1 MVLSFWYRLTRV
13 VAEKGPLNGCVC
25 ASVGGG
31 AGFSSFD
38 TEDQITIVRL
48 GQSSS
53 RVLVAALH
61 WYDAD
66 RRTFRNF
73 LSWRA
78 GGAERGRTATGLDLF
93 KQQLVRF
100 SETVI
105 ALELDPVEAA
115 MLNVLLVTASGM
127 RTARSATVVLK
138 LAAPHFPA
146 SVSRFLV
153 ENI

>member
-1 MVLSFWYRLTRV
+1 MMMMM
-13 VAEKGPLNGCVC
+13 CV
-25 ASVGGG
+25 

-61 WYDAD
+61 WYDSD

-78 GGAERGRTATGLDLF
+78 GGERRAATAAAATGLDLF

-100 SETVI
+100 SETVV

-115 MLNVLLVTASGM
+115 MLNVLLITASG
-127 RTARSATVVLK
+127 TLYT
-138 LAAPHFPA
+138 PH
-146 SVSRFLV
+146 RC
-153 ENI
+153 E

>member
-1 MVLSFWYRLTRV
+1 MYGLT
-13 VAEKGPLNGCVC
+13 
-25 ASVGGG
+25 VGWAGDVSERR

-61 WYDAD
+61 WYDAE

-78 GGAERGRTATGLDLF
+78 GGERRGGTAAGAACTGLDLF

-105 ALELDPVEAA
+105 GLELDPVEAA
-115 MLNVLLVTASGM
+115 MLNVLLITASG
-127 RTARSATVVLK
+127 TRSG
-138 LAAPHFPA
+138 LAG
-146 SVSRFLV
+146 S
-153 ENI
+153 

>member
-1 MVLSFWYRLTRV
+1 
-13 VAEKGPLNGCVC
+13 
-25 ASVGGG
+25 VGGG

-61 WYDAD
+61 WYDAE

-78 GGAERGRTATGLDLF
+78 GGAERGRTAAATTGLDLF

-127 RTARSATVVLK
+127 RTARAQWDNSAPLCSCS
-138 LAAPHFPA
+138 P
-146 SVSRFLV
+146 
-153 ENI
+153 

>member
-1 MVLSFWYRLTRV
+1 
-13 VAEKGPLNGCVC
+13 VC
-25 ASVGGG
+25 VGGG

-61 WYDAD
+61 WFDAD

-78 GGAERGRTATGLDLF
+78 GGAERGRTAATAAATGLDLF

-127 RTARSATVVLK
+127 RTARAEWHNSAPPTRRRDNSARGQLD
-138 LAAPHFPA
+138 AGDSAPGHFDAA
-146 SVSRFLV
+146 SVTV
-153 ENI
+153 TQK

>member
-1 MVLSFWYRLTRV
+1 MPLPLTVSCFSKIQTGFTFLVPADLGSRGKRAVKRV
-13 VAEKGPLNGCVC
+13 CVC

-31 AGFSSFD
+31 SGFSSFD

-127 RTARSATVVLK
+127 RTAR
-138 LAAPHFPA
+138 APP
-146 SVSRFLV
+146 
-153 ENI
+153 

>member
-1 MVLSFWYRLTRV
+1 MMCWN
-13 VAEKGPLNGCVC
+13 A
-25 ASVGGG
+25 A

-38 TEDQITIVRL
+38 TDDQITIVRL

-78 GGAERGRTATGLDLF
+78 GADRSDTGLDLF
-93 KQQLVRF
+93 KQQLITF
-100 SETVI
+100 SETI
-105 ALELDPVEAA
+105 ISLELDPVEAA
-115 MLNVLLVTASGM
+115 MLNVLLITASG
-127 RTARSATVVLK
+127 K
-138 LAAPHFPA
+138 LFIIVGHC
-146 SVSRFLV
+146 
-153 ENI
+153 